1 MITYVE
7 NVKNTQEY
15 NSLYEKVG
23 WGKRNELSIK
33 EALDNTV
40 YSISAYDYG
49 KIVGFGR
56 IIGDKAIFL
65 YIQDVMVD
73 PEYQG
78 KKIGTEIM
86 YRLLDKIEEYKKDN
100 KGLRVYLGASLD
112 KESFYKKFGFKTRKE
127 AGLGEG
133 MVLQNKNKDSKLF
146 NWEDDISSDELKEVK
161 KVLDNDGIIIMPT
174 DTVYGIACNCF
185 SQRAIEKLFEIK
197 KRAKYKPINVL
208 TDSIS
213 KIKTVVSHINEKE
226 EKLIEKYM
234 PGALTIIF
242 DKNEKVPDELTSGL
256 KTIGVRIPNHEI
268 ALKIL
273 EKIDFPLATTSANL
287 SGEEAG
293 ISFDDVI
300 STFNGKVDVIIDGG
314 VSPIQIAST
323 IVRVEDDT
331 INILRNGS
339 IKLSDI

>member
-208 TDSIS
+208 TDSIE
-213 KIKTVVSHINEKE
+213 KMYMVAKDINPKE
-226 EKLIEKYM
+226 QELIDKYM
-234 PGALTIIF
+234 PGSLTIILNKKE
-242 DKNEKVPDELTSGL
+242 DVPYILTGGL
-256 KTIGVRIPNHEI
+256 DTVGVRIPNDAR
-268 ALKIL
+268 ALSIL
-273 EKIDFPLATTSANL
+273 KEVDYPLATTSANV
-287 SGEEAG
+287 SGDPDG
-293 ISFDDVI
+293 IKIEDFIREFD
-300 STFNGKVDVIIDGG
+300 GKVDIIIDGG
-314 VSPIQIAST
+314 ITNIKQSST
-323 IVRVEDDT
+323 IVKVEEDGELKIIREGST
-331 INILRNGS
+331 IIE
-339 IKLSDI
+339 

>member
-1 MITYVE
+1 
-7 NVKNTQEY
+7 
-15 NSLYEKVG
+15 
-23 WGKRNELSIK
+23 
-33 EALDNTV
+33 
-40 YSISAYDYG
+40 
-49 KIVGFGR
+49 
-56 IIGDKAIFL
+56 
-65 YIQDVMVD
+65 
-73 PEYQG
+73 
-78 KKIGTEIM
+78 
-86 YRLLDKIEEYKKDN
+86 
-100 KGLRVYLGASLD
+100 
-112 KESFYKKFGFKTRKE
+112 
-127 AGLGEG
+127 
-133 MVLQNKNKDSKLF
+133 
-146 NWEDDISSDELKEVK
+146 
-161 KVLDNDGIIIMPT
+161 
-174 DTVYGIACNCF
+174 
-185 SQRAIEKLFEIK
+185 
-197 KRAKYKPINVL
+197 
-208 TDSIS
+208 
-213 KIKTVVSHINEKE
+213 
-226 EKLIEKYM
+226 M

>member
-208 TDSIS
+208 TDSIEKMYMVAKDINS
-213 KIKTVVSHINEKE
+213 KEQE
-226 EKLIEKYM
+226 LIDKYM
-234 PGALTIIF
+234 PGSLTIILNKKE
-242 DKNEKVPDELTSGL
+242 DVPYILTGGL
-256 KTIGVRIPNHEI
+256 DTVGVRIPNDAR
-268 ALKIL
+268 ALSIL
-273 EKIDFPLATTSANL
+273 KEVDYPLATTSANV
-287 SGEEAG
+287 SGDPDG
-293 ISFDDVI
+293 IKIEDFIREFD
-300 STFNGKVDVIIDGG
+300 GKVDIIIDGG
-314 VSPIQIAST
+314 ITDLQQVST
-323 IVRVEDDT
+323 IVQVDGDE
-331 INILRNGS
+331 
-339 IKLSDI
+339 IKLIREGTIIIE

>member
-208 TDSIS
+208 TDSIE
-213 KIKTVVSHINEKE
+213 KMYMVAKDINPKE
-226 EKLIEKYM
+226 QELIDKYM
-234 PGALTIIF
+234 PGSLTIILSKKE
-242 DKNEKVPDELTSGL
+242 DVPYILTGGL
-256 KTIGVRIPNHEI
+256 DTVGVRIPNDAR
-268 ALKIL
+268 ALSIL
-273 EKIDFPLATTSANL
+273 KEVDYPLATTSANV
-287 SGEEAG
+287 SGDPDG
-293 ISFDDVI
+293 IKIEDFIREFD
-300 STFNGKVDVIIDGG
+300 GKVDIIIDGG
-314 VSPIQIAST
+314 ITNIKQSST
-323 IVRVEDDT
+323 IVKVEEDGELKIIREGST
-331 INILRNGS
+331 IIE
-339 IKLSDI
+339 